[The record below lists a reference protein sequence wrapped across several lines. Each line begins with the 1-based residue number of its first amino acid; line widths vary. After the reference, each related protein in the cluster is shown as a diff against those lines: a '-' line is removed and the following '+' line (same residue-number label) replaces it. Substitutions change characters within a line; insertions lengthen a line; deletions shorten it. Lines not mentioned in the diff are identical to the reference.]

1 MTEFQPLRMDRC
13 QPCRVGPQDQHWQA
27 APQAPIR
34 RWQLE
39 REAPES
45 GQVTSLVEY
54 LPGARFPV
62 HRHPAGEEIL
72 VLEGVFSDD
81 SGDYAAGSYL
91 RSPAGSE
98 HAPFS
103 EPGCLIFVKLNQFA
117 GDDQATVRLA
127 AVDAGAEPFCV
138 GVRGT
143 LLHRHGCE
151 QTWLLECE
159 TGAELRWQGASA
171 GELLLLSGRLTEA
184 GQTHCAHSWLR
195 DTRLGELGLRAAEP
209 SRLLLKFGALR
220 GLQEDPEQ

>member
-1 MTEFQPLRMDRC
+1 MDRC

-81 SGDYAAGSYL
+81 SGNYAAGSYL

-127 AVDAGAEPFCV
+127 AGSANSVTFCT
-138 GVRGT
+138 GVSGT

-151 QTWLLECE
+151 QTWLLDCE

>member
-1 MTEFQPLRMDRC
+1 MTEFQPLRMDRRL
-13 QPCRVGPQDQHWQA
+13 PCRVGPQDQHWQA

-72 VLEGVFSDD
+72 VLEGVFSDQ
-81 SGDYAAGSYL
+81 SGDYPAGSYL

-103 EPGCLIFVKLNQFA
+103 QPGCLIFVKLNQFA

-127 AVDAGAEPFCV
+127 AASANQVTFCAGV
-138 GVRGT
+138 SGS
-143 LLHRHGCE
+143 LLHQHGGE
-151 QTWLLECE
+151 QTWLLDCRA
-159 TGAELRWQGASA
+159 GAELRWQGDPA
-171 GELLLLSGRLTEA
+171 GELLVVSGGLAEA
-184 GQTHCAHSWLR
+184 GQTHRAFSWLR

>member
-81 SGDYAAGSYL
+81 SGNYAAGSYL

-127 AVDAGAEPFCV
+127 AGSANSVTFCT
-138 GVRGT
+138 GVSGR
-143 LLHRHGCE
+143 LLYQHGCE
-151 QTWLLECE
+151 QTWLLDCE